1 VKLLSF
7 RFHNKE
13 HPMLYAGCDLHKQ
26 TISVCI
32 MNPARQIVR
41 RERLLCVN
49 EEAIHRFFEELGE
62 FEAVVEAT
70 ASYEWFVRLIEPL
83 AHRVVLA
90 HPKKLRVIAEST
102 RKSDKLDAQVLAEF
116 LALDMVPASYR
127 PTPRQREH
135 RQLVRQ
141 RDRIQ
146 RRITSVKNRIRRLLA
161 DYNADRQGLFSAEGL
176 AFLRK
181 LGLSAADRFTM
192 NQLLEEYDFQRRQL
206 KSAEQQIEAFVATGP
221 VRERELR
228 TLLRTI
234 PGVGFVT
241 TEVILAE
248 LADITRFRSQSQVVA
263 YAGLAPGQ
271 RESAGKTQELHL
283 EKTGSKLL
291 RSTMVEAAWRLVR
304 HSPRWKG
311 IFEKLKGRIRSKKA
325 IVAIAR
331 RQLTL
336 VAAILKTGQPYS
348 ASYVPSQAAA

>member
-1 VKLLSF
+1 
-7 RFHNKE
+7 
-13 HPMLYAGCDLHKQ
+13 MLYAGCDLHKQ
-26 TISVCI
+26 TISVCVV
-32 MNPARQIVR
+32 NTARQVVQR
-41 RERLLCVN
+41 ARLLCAN
-49 EEAIHRFFEELGE
+49 EEAIRRFFESLGQ

-102 RKSDKLDAQVLAEF
+102 RKSDTLDARVLAEF
-116 LALDMVPASYR
+116 LALDMIPASYR

-146 RRITSVKNRIRRLLA
+146 RRLTSVKNRIRRMLA
-161 DYNADRQGLFSAEGL
+161 NHNADRPRLFNAEGMV
-176 AFLRK
+176 FLRQVR
-181 LGLSAADRFTM
+181 LSAADRFSM
-192 NQLLEEYDFQRRQL
+192 NQFLEEYDFGRRQL
-206 KSAEQQIEAFVATGP
+206 KAAEKALEEFQASAPRKEQEQ
-221 VRERELR
+221 RR
-228 TLLRTI
+228 LLRTI

-241 TEVILAE
+241 SEVILAE
-248 LADITRFRSQSQVVA
+248 LADVTRFRSQSQVVA

-271 RESAGKTQELHL
+271 RESAGKRQELHL

-311 IFEKLKGRIRSKKA
+311 VYEKLKARLKAKKA
-325 IVAIAR
+325 IVAVAR

-336 VAAILKTGQPYS
+336 ATAILQTGRPYS
-348 ASYVPSQAAA
+348 ASDVPGPAHA

>member
-1 VKLLSF
+1 
-7 RFHNKE
+7 
-13 HPMLYAGCDLHKQ
+13 MLYAGCDLHKQ
-26 TISVCI
+26 TISVCVV
-32 MNPARQIVR
+32 NTARQVVQR
-41 RERLLCVN
+41 ARLLCAN
-49 EEAIHRFFEELGE
+49 EEAIRRFFESLGQ

-90 HPKKLRVIAEST
+90 HPRKLRVIAEST
-102 RKSDKLDAQVLAEF
+102 RKSDTLDARVLAEF
-116 LALDMVPASYR
+116 LALDMIPASYR

-146 RRITSVKNRIRRLLA
+146 RRLTSVKNRIRRMLA
-161 DYNADRQGLFSAEGL
+161 NHNADRPRLFNAEGMV
-176 AFLRK
+176 FLRQVR
-181 LGLSAADRFTM
+181 LSAADRFSM
-192 NQLLEEYDFQRRQL
+192 NQFLEEYDFGRRQL
-206 KSAEQQIEAFVATGP
+206 KAAEKALEEFQASAPRKEQEQ
-221 VRERELR
+221 RR
-228 TLLRTI
+228 LLRTI

-241 TEVILAE
+241 SEVILAE
-248 LADITRFRSQSQVVA
+248 LADVTRFRSQSQVVA

-271 RESAGKTQELHL
+271 RESAGKRQELHL

-311 IFEKLKGRIRSKKA
+311 VYEKLKARLKAKKA
-325 IVAIAR
+325 IVAVAR

-336 VAAILKTGQPYS
+336 ATAILQTGRPYS
-348 ASYVPSQAAA
+348 ASDVPGPAHA

>member
-1 VKLLSF
+1 MLNL

-26 TISVCI
+26 TISVCV
-32 MNPARQIVR
+32 MNPARQVVKR
-41 RERLLCVN
+41 ARLLCAN
-49 EEAIHRFFEELGE
+49 AEAIRRCFQELGE

-70 ASYEWFVRLIEPL
+70 ASYEWFVRLIEPF
-83 AHRVVLA
+83 ARRVVLA

-116 LALDMVPASYR
+116 LALDMIPASYR

-146 RRITSVKNRIRRLLA
+146 RRLTSVKNRIRRMLA
-161 DYNADRQGLFSAEGL
+161 NYNADRPRLFNAEGL
-176 AFLRK
+176 VFLKQVR
-181 LGLSAADRFTM
+181 LSAADRFSM
-192 NQLLEEYDFQRRQL
+192 NQFLEEYDFGRRQL
-206 KSAEQQIEAFVATGP
+206 KTAGQQIEAFAALGP
-221 VRERELR
+221 IREREQR
-228 TLLRTI
+228 ELLRTI

-241 TEVILAE
+241 AEVILAE
-248 LADITRFRSQSQVVA
+248 LADVTRFRSQSQVVA

-271 RESAGKTQELHL
+271 RESAGKMQELHL

-291 RSTMVEAAWRLVR
+291 RTTMVEAAWRLVR

-311 IFEKLKGRIRSKKA
+311 TYEKLKARVRAKKA

-336 VAAILKTGQPYS
+336 VTAILQTGQPYS
-348 ASYVPSQAAA
+348 ATYVPGPAAA

>member
-1 VKLLSF
+1 
-7 RFHNKE
+7 
-13 HPMLYAGCDLHKQ
+13 MLYAGCDLHKQ
-26 TISVCI
+26 TISVCVV
-32 MNPARQIVR
+32 NTARQVVQR
-41 RERLLCVN
+41 ARLLCAN
-49 EEAIHRFFEELGE
+49 EEAIRRFFECLGQ

-90 HPKKLRVIAEST
+90 HPRKLRVIAEST
-102 RKSDKLDAQVLAEF
+102 RKSDTLDARVLAEF
-116 LALDMVPASYR
+116 LALDMIPASYR

-146 RRITSVKNRIRRLLA
+146 RRLTSVKNRIRRMLA
-161 DYNADRQGLFSAEGL
+161 NHNADRPRLFNAEGMV
-176 AFLRK
+176 FLRQVR
-181 LGLSAADRFTM
+181 LSAADRFSM
-192 NQLLEEYDFQRRQL
+192 NQFLEEYDFGRRQL
-206 KSAEQQIEAFVATGP
+206 KAAEKALEEFQASAPRKEQEQ
-221 VRERELR
+221 RR
-228 TLLRTI
+228 LLRTI

-241 TEVILAE
+241 SEVILAE
-248 LADITRFRSQSQVVA
+248 LADVTRFRSQSQVVA

-271 RESAGKTQELHL
+271 RESAGKRQELHL

-311 IFEKLKGRIRSKKA
+311 VYEKLKARLKAKKA
-325 IVAIAR
+325 IVAVAR

-336 VAAILKTGQPYS
+336 ATAILQTGRPYS
-348 ASYVPSQAAA
+348 ASDVPGPAHA

>member
-1 VKLLSF
+1 
-7 RFHNKE
+7 
-13 HPMLYAGCDLHKQ
+13 MLYAGCDLHKQ
-26 TISVCI
+26 TISVCV
-32 MNPARQIVR
+32 MNPARQVIK
-41 RERLLCVN
+41 RERLLCAN
-49 EEAIHRFFEELGE
+49 EEAIRRFFEELGE

-70 ASYEWFVRLIEPL
+70 ASYEWFVRLIEPFAL
-83 AHRVVLA
+83 RVVLA

-146 RRITSVKNRIRRLLA
+146 RRITSVKNRIRRMLA
-161 DYNADRQGLFSAEGL
+161 NYNADRPGLFSAEGQ
-176 AFLRK
+176 AFLKRVP
-181 LGLSAADRFTM
+181 LSQADRFTM
-192 NQLLEEYDFQRRQL
+192 NQFLEEYDFARSQLKAAERQL
-206 KSAEQQIEAFVATGP
+206 EAFAANGP
-221 VRERELR
+221 VREREQR
-228 TLLRTI
+228 ELLRTI

-241 TEVILAE
+241 AEVILAE

-271 RESAGKTQELHL
+271 RESAGKRQEMHL
-283 EKTGSKLL
+283 EKTGSGLL
-291 RSTMVEAAWRLVR
+291 RSTMVEAAWRLVQ

-311 IFEKLKGRIRSKKA
+311 IYEKLKSRIKAKKA

-336 VAAILKTGQPYS
+336 VAAILQTGRPYS
-348 ASYVPSQAAA
+348 ASYVPGQAAA

>member
-1 VKLLSF
+1 
-7 RFHNKE
+7 
-13 HPMLYAGCDLHKQ
+13 MLYAGCDLHKQ
-26 TISVCI
+26 TISVCV
-32 MNPARQIVR
+32 MNPARQIVSR
-41 RERLLCVN
+41 ARLLCAN
-49 EEAIHRFFEELGE
+49 EEAIRRFFEDLGE

-70 ASYEWFVRLIEPL
+70 ASYEWFVRLIEPI
-83 AHRVVLA
+83 ARRVILA

-116 LALDMVPASYR
+116 LALDMIPASYR

-146 RRITSVKNRIRRLLA
+146 RRLTSVKNRIRRMLA
-161 DYNADRQGLFSAEGL
+161 DYNADRPGLFNAEGL
-176 AFLRK
+176 TFLKQAR
-181 LGLSAADRFTM
+181 LSQADRFST
-192 NQLLEEYDFQRRQL
+192 NQFMEEFEFARKQL
-206 KSAEQQIEAFVATGP
+206 KAAEEQIKAFTASGS
-221 VRERELR
+221 VREREQR
-228 TLLRTI
+228 ELLRTI

-241 TEVILAE
+241 AEVILAE
-248 LADITRFRSQSQVVA
+248 LADITRFRSQGQVVA

-271 RESAGKTQELHL
+271 RESAGKTRELHL

-291 RSTMVEAAWRLVR
+291 RSTMVEAAWRLVQ

-311 IFEKLKGRIRSKKA
+311 IYEKLKARIRSKKA

-336 VAAILKTGQPYS
+336 VAAILQTGRPYS
-348 ASYVPSQAAA
+348 ASYVPGQAAA